1 MNVLQA
7 SRSSRRFAGNDDAF
21 IDQDIGYPNPKAQR
35 RGHKVLIAIMLLAG
49 IAALIG
55 GLLQGAQQILAAFP
69 TLASVLEGAAWM
81 KLLAG
86 LGQIG
91 AVGLMVIAIAL
102 IWRWRIRRSRR
113 HA

>member
-1 MNVLQA
+1 MNVLQT
-7 SRSSRRFAGNDDAF
+7 SRSSRRFAENDDAF

-35 RGHKVLIAIMLLAG
+35 RGHKILIAFMLLGG

-55 GLLQGAQQILAAFP
+55 GLLQGAQRIAAAFP
-69 TLASVLEGAAWM
+69 NAQALLEGAAWM
-81 KLLAG
+81 TFFAG
-86 LGQIG
+86 LGQMG
-91 AVGLMVIAIAL
+91 TVGLIVVAIAL